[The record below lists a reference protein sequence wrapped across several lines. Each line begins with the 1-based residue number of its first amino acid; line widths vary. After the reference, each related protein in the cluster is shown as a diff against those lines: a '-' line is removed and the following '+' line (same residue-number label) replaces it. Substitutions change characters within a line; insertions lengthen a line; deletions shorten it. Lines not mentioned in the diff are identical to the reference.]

1 MSFQVEI
8 GSLGWTVVFSG
19 GTLYPFANYVVG
31 TEEVK
36 AYVSCILRTL
46 FFALTR
52 VEFELARNS
61 ILL

>member
-1 MSFQVEI
+1 MSFQVGI
-8 GSLGWTVVFSG
+8 GSLGGTISSG